1 MHHITVKTNLLS
13 KKNLKSYF
21 SMFAVNGNV
30 ADIAFLV
37 DASGSVGLDNVDKM
51 KEFVYSVVE
60 KLSIGRTDDR
70 VGLVSYSSD
79 PQLGFHLDSF
89 FTKKD
94 INNAIS
100 AMQYRYGSTN
110 TAAGLKMVRQE
121 IFNIQNG
128 DRSNVPNTCM

>member
-1 MHHITVKTNLLS
+1 
-13 KKNLKSYF
+13 
-21 SMFAVNGNV
+21 MFAVNGNV